1 MKLLI
6 KSFFIT
12 LLLLPS
18 LLFAQ
23 HQHGISYQAVLR
35 DSDNQVLSNRNATL
49 KVNLTNQDGSVVYY
63 TEQHEATTNTFGLIT
78 LVIGKGTP
86 VTGSFG
92 SIPWSQEAISLIVEL
107 KISPST
113 TFTVFEI
120 QELQGVPYAFH
131 AANGINATNPQQGE
145 TVVYHDGQWVSDG
158 TLLTNEGTV
167 RIKPK
172 AGHDPEEP
180 IFSVLNSDNQ
190 VVFAVYESGV
200 RAYVDDGNTK
210 RPKGGFAVGGFSTG
224 QGKEEGV
231 HYLTVTPDSTRIYFN
246 GSNDGKRPK
255 GGFAVGGFSTGQ
267 GKSADIQYFT
277 VAPDSTRIY
286 FNESD
291 EGGKRPKGGF
301 AVGGFSTGKGNQ
313 SYLNVTPSLTQV
325 SFADDG
331 TKRPKGGFA
340 VGGFSGGKDD
350 EKQYFRVSR
359 DSTIFTNIVYAEGD
373 LLVGGSVTDNMG
385 KVQDSDGNEYRV
397 VGIGSQV
404 WMTENLR
411 TTRYANG
418 DTISDERHYFHND
431 EKEPLGGL
439 YAHTVIY
446 DKRGVCPIG
455 WHIPSKAEWD
465 ILAAYASNIGYNHNV
480 NQPLSDFQML
490 AAIYPPNSVWSQN
503 EQVDY
508 FGFSMLPN
516 SGAEFIGG
524 QWEYYD
530 EGTDNGAFYSDALVW
545 TSETDELMVYW
556 FDGNSPFVAFHDS
569 WWSLEENS
577 FPAASIRC
585 IKD

>member
-1 MKLLI
+1 MK
-6 KSFFIT
+6 T
-12 LLLLPS
+12 LLRTLLTVAFLLPAV
-18 LLFAQ
+18 LFAQ
-23 HQHGISYQAVLR
+23 LQFGISYQAVLR

-359 DSTIFTNIVYAEGD
+359 DSTIFTNIVYAEED

-385 KVQDSDGNEYRV
+385 KVQDWDGNEYGV
-397 VGIGSQV
+397 VTIGKQL
-404 WMTENLR
+404 WMAENLK
-411 TTRYANG
+411 TTKNSYG
-418 DTISDERHYFHND
+418 GSLEDFIVLY
-431 EKEPLGGL
+431 KEPTSPDSISFLLNTYGYMYEYGVL
-439 YAHTVIY
+439 YDNDI
-446 DKRGVCPIG
+446 CPVG
-455 WHIPSKAEWD
+455 WRVPTLEDWYE
-465 ILAAYASNIGYNHNV
+465 L
-480 NQPLSDFQML
+480 
-490 AAIYPPNSVWSQN
+490 
-503 EQVDY
+503 
-508 FGFSMLPN
+508 FGFV
-516 SGAEFIGG
+516 GGGG
-524 QWEYYD
+524 QSNPEVVFQQL
-530 EGTDNGAFYSDALVW
+530 A
-545 TSETDELMVYW
+545 
-556 FDGNSPFVAFHDS
+556 
-569 WWSLEENS
+569 ENS
-577 FPAASIRC
+577 ALWNNNFGQTNASGFSARPGGIRNFENGEYENLNSTTHFLVHDLYDFSNYVKIDAYEFPSATIDPVTQGVDFPYAYIRC
-585 IKD
+585 VKNK